1 MAFTVS
7 RVIPILR
14 IYDEQRAKDFYI
26 GYLGF
31 AVDWEHRS
39 DGAGPLYLQISRA
52 NLVLHLSEHHE
63 DGSGGQVVFVS
74 ATGVREFHAEL
85 QTKEYENLN
94 PALDASPGLHLAGT
108 CLILLDPFGS
118 TLRIDERPPA

>member
-39 DGAGPLYLQISRA
+39 DGAGPLYLFPSMGRCFVILRLRWFCSTF
-52 NLVLHLSEHHE
+52 SFT
-63 DGSGGQVVFVS
+63 GG
-74 ATGVREFHAEL
+74 RL
-85 QTKEYENLN
+85 W
-94 PALDASPGLHLAGT
+94 
-108 CLILLDPFGS
+108 
-118 TLRIDERPPA
+118 R